1 MTKMEWKSLLSPQR
15 IGDNKNTVFSSERSP
30 FQQDFDRIVFSGS
43 FRRLQDKT
51 QVFPLVKTDYVRTRL
66 THSLE
71 TSSIGR
77 SLGTACGNFISRN
90 FDTGGLHPSDI
101 GAIVATAA
109 LAHDIGNPPLGH
121 AGEEAIRHW
130 FTHSESGK
138 EYQKKLSPEQVSD
151 IALYEGNAQG
161 FRVITHLEMPDRV
174 GGMRLTAATLG
185 AFAKYP
191 TASPIESRPG
201 GVSGKKF
208 SFFQTE
214 KETFRQVAETCGL
227 IQTGEWS
234 WKRHPLAYLVEAA
247 DDIAYL
253 IVDFEDGHRL
263 GLVDYQELEEC
274 FLAIIDSEKAASYVK
289 QLESPVRRAEFLRAK
304 AIGVLISKVTA
315 VFEQYHEELM
325 TGNLDKSLTDYLDCK
340 DILSRIRKRSASGIY
355 NHRSVAEVVGAGFE
369 MVSGLLDVF
378 VPCVDE
384 VACHMTGGPAPSY
397 RSKRLAT
404 MLPFYTIEKDN
415 PYWSSET
422 YPRLIGIL
430 DFVSGMTDSYAVSL
444 HQKLKGISL

>member
-1 MTKMEWKSLLSPQR
+1 MMDWKHLLSPRR
-15 IGDNKNTVFSSERSP
+15 IGDPDPERAYSSERSP
-30 FQQDFDRIVFSGS
+30 FQQDFDRIVFSGA

-71 TSSIGR
+71 ASSIGR
-77 SLGTACGNFISRN
+77 SLGTSCGAFIAQN
-90 FDTGGLHPSDI
+90 FDIGGLHPSDV
-101 GAIVATAA
+101 GAVVATAA

-130 FTHSESGK
+130 FTNSESGRF
-138 EYQKKLSPEQVSD
+138 YQRNLAREQIAD
-151 IALYEGNAQG
+151 IEFYEGNAQG
-161 FRVITHLEMPDRV
+161 FRVITRLEMPDRP

-191 TASPIESRPG
+191 TASMLAGRPEG
-201 GVSGKKF
+201 ISGKKF

-214 KETFRQVAETCGL
+214 KNTFREVAETCGL
-227 IQTGEWS
+227 IQVGEWA

-263 GLVDYQELEEC
+263 GLVDYQELETR
-274 FLAIIDSEKAASYVK
+274 FLEIINSPRTESYVK
-289 QLESPVRRAEFLRAK
+289 TLESPVRKAEFLRAK
-304 AIGVLISKVTA
+304 AIGVLIGKVTSA
-315 VFEQYHEELM
+315 FIEHHDELIN
-325 TGNLDKSLTDYLDCK
+325 GKLDYSLTDCLDCSETLQK
-340 DILSRIRKRSASGIY
+340 IRKRSASGIY

-384 VACHMTGGPAPSY
+384 LAREYKGGPAASY
-397 RSKRLAT
+397 RSKRLAA
-404 MLPFYTIEKDN
+404 MLPFYTVESEN
-415 PYWSSET
+415 EFWLNET
-422 YPRLIGIL
+422 YLRLIGIL

>member
-1 MTKMEWKSLLSPQR
+1 MMEWKKLLSPAR
-15 IGDNKNTVFSSERSP
+15 IGTPEQEREFSTERSP
-30 FQQDFDRIVFSGS
+30 FQQDFDRIVFSGA

-71 TSSIGR
+71 ASSIGR
-77 SLGTACGNFISRN
+77 SLGTACGSFIAQN
-90 FDTGGLHPSDI
+90 FDIGTLHPSDV
-101 GAIVATAA
+101 GAVVATAA

-130 FTHSESGK
+130 FINSEAGRF
-138 EYQKKLSPEQVSD
+138 YQRTLSREQISD
-151 IALYEGNAQG
+151 IEFYEGNAQG
-161 FRVITHLEMPDRV
+161 FRVITRREMPDRT

-191 TASPIESRPG
+191 TASPLSGRPAG
-201 GVSGKKF
+201 ISGKKF

-214 KETFRQVAETCGL
+214 KNTFTQVAETCGL
-227 IQTGEWS
+227 IQVGEWA

-263 GLVDYQELEEC
+263 GLVGYQELEEN
-274 FLAIIDSEKAASYVK
+274 FLAIINSPRAEEYVK
-289 QLESPVRRAEFLRAK
+289 KLESPVRKAEFLRAK
-304 AIGVLISKVTA
+304 AIGVLITKVTEA
-315 VFEQYHEELM
+315 FIAHHDELIEGKFDM
-325 TGNLDKSLTDYLDCK
+325 SLTDCLDCA
-340 DILSRIRKRSASGIY
+340 DILQKIRKRSASGIY

-384 VACHMTGGPAPSY
+384 LAREYKGGPSASY
-397 RSKRLAT
+397 RSKRLAA
-404 MLPFYTIEKDN
+404 MLPFYTVESDN
-415 PYWSSET
+415 KFWLDET
-422 YPRLIGIL
+422 YLRLISIL
-430 DFVSGMTDSYAVSL
+430 DFISGMTDSYAVSL